1 MHKILCDIKFVYL
14 LIYYIYIQ
22 LFTYASKL
30 YETPMIFCY
39 EPQFNTTSKSCL
51 LMKNLAQ
58 NKKTIAS

>member
-1 MHKILCDIKFVYL
+1 M
-14 LIYYIYIQ
+14 YYIYIQ

-39 EPQFNTTSKSCL
+39 ELQFNTTSKSCL

-58 NKKTIAS
+58 NKKTS